1 MSSQG
6 SSESCRLQYQRH
18 KTTGHKKCRKLD
30 TVRPGKREAVQGNRK
45 DLNFAAGL
53 PRTRTQFSILTMWF
67 HWNTQLVWNLWCC
80 ERIAKPQTRECQ
92 IKKEIVSLL
101 KNVALKNWQFA
112 ANAVPKHSELSQ
124 YIQKALICGVLKLKD
139 VHIFFG
145 WAKHQTKA

>member
-1 MSSQG
+1 MSKTWHGPAREKRSSARKSEGSQFC
-6 SSESCRLQYQRH
+6 SRVTENEDAILNIDNVVSLEHSTRVKFVMLWTNSKAADERVPDQ
-18 KTTGHKKCRKLD
+18 
-30 TVRPGKREAVQGNRK
+30 K
-45 DLNFAAGL
+45 D
-53 PRTRTQFSILTMWF
+53 
-67 HWNTQLVWNLWCC
+67 
-80 ERIAKPQTRECQ
+80 
-92 IKKEIVSLL
+92 IVSLL